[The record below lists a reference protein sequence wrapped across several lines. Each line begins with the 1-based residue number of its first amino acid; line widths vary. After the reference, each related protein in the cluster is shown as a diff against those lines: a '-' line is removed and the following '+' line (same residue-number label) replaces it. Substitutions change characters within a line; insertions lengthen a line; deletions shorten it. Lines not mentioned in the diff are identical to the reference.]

1 MCYRFF
7 EIRITNINEIG
18 YYQLGKSK
26 VPYTSSRAYLV
37 VKFANY
43 KFLFL
48 KYKRGKRIRASIE
61 VCLIMQ
67 TPGCINASMT
77 QLI

>member
-1 MCYRFF
+1 MCYLFF

-18 YYQLGKSK
+18 YQLGKSK

-37 VKFANY
+37 VKHTNY

-48 KYKRGKRIRASIE
+48 KYKIGKRIRASTK
-61 VCLIMQ
+61 VC
-67 TPGCINASMT
+67 
-77 QLI
+77 

>member
-7 EIRITNINEIG
+7 EIRITNINEID
-18 YYQLGKSK
+18 YQLGKSK

>member
-1 MCYRFF
+1 MCYLFF
-7 EIRITNINEIG
+7 EITITNINEIG
-18 YYQLGKSK
+18 YPLGKSK
-26 VPYTSSRAYLV
+26 VQYTSSRAYLV

-67 TPGCINASMT
+67 TPGCINALMT
-77 QLI
+77 QQI